1 MAGLTEGFINAMNAR
16 AERGAPAH
24 VGTAMER
31 YGWSTRDVAQQ
42 FGVSERTARRWR
54 QQDRIP
60 ARRAADWRDAV
71 QGAARDRLRQRIE
84 RGGLKG
90 MKVTGQYRVS
100 VRSYKAGRQSPL
112 RFGSIRG
119 NPVPR
124 VTGTNQITG
133 EQMRE
138 VFAAIDAGDQAAAD
152 AALNKALGEAY
163 GAPGLEVED
172 AESVEFDI

>member
-1 MAGLTEGFINAMNAR
+1 MARLVEGFISAMNAR
-16 AERGAPAH
+16 AERGAPSH

-60 ARRAADWRDAV
+60 ARRAAEWKDAT
-71 QGAARDRLRQRIE
+71 QAAARERLRARIE

-90 MKVTGQYRVS
+90 MNVTGQYRIS
-100 VRSYKAGRQSPL
+100 RRSHKAGKGAPI
-112 RFGSIRG
+112 RFGSKG
-119 NPVPR
+119 DQFVM
-124 VTGTNQITG
+124 GTNRITG
-133 EQMRE
+133 AQMRE
-138 VFAAIDAGDQAAAD
+138 VFSALDRGDVDQAD
-152 AALNKALGEAY
+152 AALNQALAEAY

-172 AESVEFDI
+172 AESVQFDI